1 MRWGRSTPQ
10 RPDVCRPQVQP
21 SHFCRNWALPM
32 PNSSPPSGEQKQ
44 RPPKKFGLLKMMATN
59 GPEAIQVVTET
70 AAKVAKAA
78 KRKDSYAKKLRALGV
93 DLQN

>member
-1 MRWGRSTPQ
+1 
-10 RPDVCRPQVQP
+10 
-21 SHFCRNWALPM
+21 
-32 PNSSPPSGEQKQ
+32 
-44 RPPKKFGLLKMMATN
+44 MMATN